1 MSEKSLYQSLW
12 NAADVLRSK
21 MDANEYKNYL
31 LGIIFYKYLSDKLL
45 YRVSVLLEQE
55 THDLAEA
62 QKIYEEALN
71 DEEIKQDLLDELKD
85 QYSYVIKPEYT
96 FTQLMQTVEDKVFQ
110 LEDLQEGFNDI
121 EKADALFENLFEDID
136 LYSKKLGSTP
146 NKQNQTISQIMK
158 ELKDLNFSEYS
169 GDVLGD
175 AYEYLIGQ
183 FASESGK
190 KAGEFYTPHQV
201 SDLMARIVI
210 QGKEDKKGFTVYDPT
225 MGSGSLLLNIGKHSK
240 ETGTV
245 RYFGQEINTSTYNL
259 ARMNMIL
266 HGVAPANQSLN
277 NGDTLEYDWPVEE
290 PTDFDAVVMNPP
302 YSAKWSA
309 AEGFLDDPR
318 FSSFGVIPTASRAD
332 YTFLLHGFYHLKSE
346 GVMAIVLPHGV
357 LFRGAREEQI
367 RKILLENGNID
378 TVIGLPEKIF
388 FNTGI
393 PTTVIILK
401 KNRTNRDV
409 LFIDASREFEKQ
421 SNRNELTEENITK
434 ILNAYKNRENIDK
447 YAYLASFEEI
457 KENEFNLNIP
467 RYVDTFEPEPVV
479 PLNEIS
485 KNLTETKM
493 KLEASEKALLEM
505 LHELH
510 GTNEEA
516 DKELKE
522 FIQALERFG
531 E

>member
-1 MSEKSLYQSLW
+1 MSKID
-12 NAADVLRSK
+12 N
-21 MDANEYKNYL
+21 
-31 LGIIFYKYLSDKLL
+31 IFC
-45 YRVSVLLEQE
+45 
-55 THDLAEA
+55 
-62 QKIYEEALN
+62 
-71 DEEIKQDLLDELKD
+71 
-85 QYSYVIKPEYT
+85 VIRLTRE
-96 FTQLMQTVEDKVFQ
+96 
-110 LEDLQEGFNDI
+110 
-121 EKADALFENLFEDID
+121 
-136 LYSKKLGSTP
+136 
-146 NKQNQTISQIMK
+146 
-158 ELKDLNFSEYS
+158 
-169 GDVLGD
+169 
-175 AYEYLIGQ
+175 
-183 FASESGK
+183 
-190 KAGEFYTPHQV
+190 
-201 SDLMARIVI
+201 
-210 QGKEDKKGFTVYDPT
+210 
-225 MGSGSLLLNIGKHSK
+225 GSGSLLLNIGKHSH

-266 HGVAPANQSLN
+266 HGVAPSNQSLN

-309 AEGFLDDPR
+309 AQGFLDDPR

-332 YTFLLHGFYHLKSE
+332 YTFLLHGFYHLKAE

-409 LFIDASREFEKQ
+409 LFIDASREFEKK

-467 RYVDTFEPEPVV
+467 RYVDTFEPEPIV

-493 KLEASEKALLEM
+493 KLEASEKALLGM

-522 FIQALERFG
+522 FIQVLERFG